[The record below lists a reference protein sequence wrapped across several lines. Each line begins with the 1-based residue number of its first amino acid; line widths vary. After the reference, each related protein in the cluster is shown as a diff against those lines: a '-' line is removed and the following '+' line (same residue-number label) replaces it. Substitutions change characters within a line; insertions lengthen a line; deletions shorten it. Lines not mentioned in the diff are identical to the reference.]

1 VRNDDERLLDLREM
15 CDLLLAHASDQSV
28 LATDPVVQAAA
39 DRWVEELGEAASR
52 VSDELRSAHP
62 ELPWREI
69 IGTRVILAHAYFHVD
84 QNIIGNVVERDIPA
98 IRVQLQAILD
108 DRQAR

>member
-1 VRNDDERLLDLREM
+1 V
-15 CDLLLAHASDQSV
+15 
-28 LATDPVVQAAA
+28 
-39 DRWVEELGEAASR
+39 LGEAASR